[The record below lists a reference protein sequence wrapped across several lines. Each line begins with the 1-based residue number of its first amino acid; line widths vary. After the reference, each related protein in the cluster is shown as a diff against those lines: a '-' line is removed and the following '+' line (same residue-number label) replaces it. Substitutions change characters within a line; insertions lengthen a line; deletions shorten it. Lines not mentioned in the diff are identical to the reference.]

1 MNKRVAIIAAIFL
14 AVSSFCLAGACKTKH
29 RSSCPPKTCKKSSRT
44 DPNTCPA
51 RKEAPQT
58 NTIDNILNRLND
70 QTSNLKSYQAKIEYL
85 FIQEPELLDS
95 RVLRKGNLYYK
106 KDKAGSMLRVN
117 FNTLKQDD
125 ADEEKHIEQ
134 FIFDGIWLTRIDYQL
149 EKVDFYQQAEED
161 EPIDVFEFISHR
173 FPIVGFT
180 KTEHLHKQFEITPI
194 PQKEAKSSDFI
205 GLRLKINKDSIYED
219 DYKTIDVWIDNES
232 FLPAKLVAT
241 SIEGDIYDIQLLDIK
256 VNKKLK
262 NTVFKVETPEH
273 FSKNREPLKKK

>member
-1 MNKRVAIIAAIFL
+1 MTEKVAIITAIFL
-14 AVSSFCLAGACKTKH
+14 AVSSFFLAGACKTG
-29 RSSCPPKTCKKSSRT
+29 RGSCCPKACQKSSQAT
-44 DPNTCPA
+44 EKPA
-51 RKEAPQT
+51 PDKKQPPEKSKL
-58 NTIDNILNRLND
+58 DDILSQLTK

-85 FIQEPELLDS
+85 FIQDPDLLDS
-95 RVLRKGNLYYK
+95 KTLRKGRLYYK
-106 KDKAGSMLRVN
+106 KDQAGSKLRVD

-134 FIFDGIWLTRIDYQL
+134 FIFDGVWLTKIDYQL

-161 EPIDVFEFISHR
+161 KPIDVFEFISHR
-173 FPIVGFT
+173 FPMVGFT

-241 SIEGDIYDIQLLDIK
+241 SIEGDIYDIQLLDTK
-256 VNKKLK
+256 VNKKMK

-273 FSKNREPLKKK
+273 FSKNREPLKRR